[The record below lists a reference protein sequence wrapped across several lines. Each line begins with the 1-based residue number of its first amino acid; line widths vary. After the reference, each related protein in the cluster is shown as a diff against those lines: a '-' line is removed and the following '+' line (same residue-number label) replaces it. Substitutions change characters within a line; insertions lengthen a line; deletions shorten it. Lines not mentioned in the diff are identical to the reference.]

1 MAEDPKGITITKS
14 ALPGAQIR
22 STVGLRK
29 ISVGGDLGTKSFFQK
44 ATGFLTGGIKGL
56 AGLAFGIFGFS
67 LRTLVTAFFST
78 VGYIW
83 NFNWAVS
90 DVAIDQEIK
99 NLWVQFAGLLGGA
112 IGNAI
117 GWIGCGAVPA
127 AIIFAFN
134 EAMGLYV
141 LKEVGEEALE
151 ELIANVA
158 VIVSTAA
165 RSLVQGSLLFAYK
178 NVRKLLRAD
187 NKLAELV
194 LGPNRAK
201 ALQAWDPKQGGYWS
215 FAGVLEKAIDSIP
228 GPALQN
234 FTEELVDEASDA
246 CIEAGY
252 VVADAVDSYLAMQRL
267 SFRSQ
272 QGQHRVVELQPN
284 RELPEKIVLS
294 VPEQQAEQAILQTLA
309 NHTLLNNRD
318 VGAWVGQPAEEYLK
332 AKPMSLSL
340 VVHFFNVDR
349 PPWRTQER
357 TTPLKHA
364 TYTVPNL
371 KRSKADWETIKL
383 ACGGANGY
391 MWGRFRCTIN
401 TSSGRQIAVYGGSE
415 SEAEDRAK
423 ALLSLSDD
431 EALTVSVSEEKR
443 EGRRAGTSKLYKEST
458 RMYPAYAFILHQT
471 KVLNQNEAN
480 RSNLS
485 GDYRLSKGRIEL
497 WTNQKP
503 PGTDETIREA
513 LKDGVEQAGTPD
525 PTP

>member
-1 MAEDPKGITITKS
+1 MEDPKGLTITKS

-29 ISVGGDLGTKSFFQK
+29 ISVNAASGTKSFFEK
-44 ATGFLTGGIKGL
+44 ATGFLFKAAAGAIGSAFSFTVSKVFTLIVSTGIYL
-56 AGLAFGIFGFS
+56 
-67 LRTLVTAFFST
+67 
-78 VGYIW
+78 Y
-83 NFNWAVS
+83 NFNWAIS
-90 DVAIDQEIK
+90 DTAIDEQIK
-99 NLWVQFAGLLGGA
+99 NLWVNFGGLLGGTA
-112 IGNAI
+112 GNAI
-117 GWIGCGAVPA
+117 GWIACGAVPA
-127 AIIFAFN
+127 ATIFAFN
-134 EAMGLYV
+134 EAMGLYA

-151 ELIANVA
+151 EVVNSISVLISASV
-158 VIVSTAA
+158 
-165 RSLVQGSLLFAYK
+165 RSLSQGLLLFSYK
-178 NVRKLLRAD
+178 NVRKLLR
-187 NKLAELV
+187 NGGKLAQAV
-194 LGPNRAK
+194 LGTSNEK

-215 FAGVLEKAIDSIP
+215 FASAVDSFVESIP
-228 GPALQN
+228 SPFIENAVEN
-234 FTEELVDEASDA
+234 FLDEAFDA

-252 VVADAVDSYLAMQRL
+252 VVADSVDSYLAMQRMSL
-267 SFRSQ
+267 RSQ

-318 VGAWVGQPAEEYLK
+318 VGAWVGMPAEEYLK

-391 MWGRFRCTIN
+391 MWGRYRCTIN

-443 EGRRAGTSKLYKEST
+443 EGRRAGTSKLYKENT

-471 KVLNQNEAN
+471 KVLNQNESN

-497 WTNQKP
+497 WTSQKP
-503 PGTDETIREA
+503 PGTDETIRES